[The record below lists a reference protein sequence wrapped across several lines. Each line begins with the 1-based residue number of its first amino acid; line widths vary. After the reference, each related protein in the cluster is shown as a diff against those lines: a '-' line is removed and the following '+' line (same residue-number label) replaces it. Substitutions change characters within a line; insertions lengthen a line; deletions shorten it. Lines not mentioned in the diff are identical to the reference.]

1 MQQPSE
7 FLALLEAERHDLSYR
22 YGGKSHQPQ
31 VITFVK
37 PDKERERKMYNAGRA
52 AAGATDRVALAAQ
65 KWLQKELAKRGNK

>member
-7 FLALLEAERHDLSYR
+7 FLTLLEAERHDLSYR

-37 PDKERERKMYNAGRA
+37 PDKERERKMFNAGRF
-52 AAGATDRVALAAQ
+52 AAGATDKVAIAAN
-65 KWLQKELAKRGNK
+65 KWLQKELRK